1 MQGKNIK
8 VHLKRKIGDWV
19 SSVDDEAIKDA
30 ISDNAI
36 ITGGAIV
43 SLLQDEKPHDYDVY
57 FRNEKALIQVAE
69 YYVKKYTEFVKD
81 KLDDKGVKP
90 TVQRCY
96 WNKSS
101 ERWTVLK
108 ENDKKRDDERVRVF
122 VRSVGAVGVDYI
134 PHEETDAQYRRA
146 MALIGD
152 ELKKS
157 AKISVDDLPPYS
169 PIFITNNAI
178 TLKNGV
184 QIVLRFYGE
193 PEEIH
198 KNYDFVHC
206 TSYWTSWNN
215 ALVMPPR
222 ALEAIINKELYYIGS
237 KYPLCSVIRAR
248 KFLKRGWNINA
259 GQYVKMILQLN
270 ALDLTNLHVFE
281 EQLIGVDS
289 AYFGA
294 VINKVGT
301 LREEGQKVDETYLIN
316 LINEVFDEGVEEN
329 YD

>member
-69 YYVKKYTEFVKD
+69 YYVKKYTEFVKE

-108 ENDKKRDDERVRVF
+108 ENDKKRDDERVRIF

-157 AKISVDDLPPYS
+157 TKISVDDLPPYS

-215 ALVMPPR
+215 VLVMPPR

-237 KYPLCSVIRAR
+237 KYPH
-248 KFLKRGWNINA
+248 
-259 GQYVKMILQLN
+259 VKMILQLN

-294 VINKVGT
+294 VINKVST

-329 YD
+329 YG

>member
-1 MQGKNIK
+1 MRI
-8 VHLKRKIGDWV
+8 
-19 SSVDDEAIKDA
+19 
-30 ISDNAI
+30 
-36 ITGGAIV
+36 
-43 SLLQDEKPHDYDVY
+43 
-57 FRNEKALIQVAE
+57 
-69 YYVKKYTEFVKD
+69 
-81 KLDDKGVKP
+81 
-90 TVQRCY
+90 
-96 WNKSS
+96 
-101 ERWTVLK
+101 
-108 ENDKKRDDERVRVF
+108 F

-157 AKISVDDLPPYS
+157 TKISVDDLPPYS

-329 YD
+329 YG